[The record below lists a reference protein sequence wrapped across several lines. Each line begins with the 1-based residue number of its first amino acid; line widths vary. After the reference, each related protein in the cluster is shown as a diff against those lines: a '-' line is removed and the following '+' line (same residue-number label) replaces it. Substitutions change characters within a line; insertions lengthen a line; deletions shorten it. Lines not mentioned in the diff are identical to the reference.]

1 MCNDRSWKSCSIV
14 TIVFT
19 SMLMLGMFVAIG
31 VMNSMFGDNMQCY
44 VDAAK
49 GHSNQYNRRQMFDD
63 MDKIAAQHPS
73 IAKTFGS
80 AVKLLPA
87 FRPFAP
93 EGRKLQA
100 VPNDDSCGVF
110 DTNDGFCDDTTYGV
124 CDCGTDVS
132 DCGWRA
138 DSDCQ
143 ASPSPPPPPPDK
155 SDEER
160 VEEIENDVLNVFNP
174 AVIIPAIFT
183 SIFMYVGSGLALN
196 NPLKYSCA
204 GNGMFITG
212 SVFSFVTFII
222 YAIATY
228 VLLVYANIVI
238 EIIKTAWGGGAWF
251 DDCLDES
258 RAMFSSAGVGCLIAT
273 IGTFGAFVSS
283 ICASCGICKHEAK
296 QKQAATAPVQGTQ
309 MGNIPVATPVSN
321 TPVAAGQPVC

>member
-1 MCNDRSWKSCSIV
+1 M
-14 TIVFT
+14 
-19 SMLMLGMFVAIG
+19 
-31 VMNSMFGDNMQCY
+31 
-44 VDAAK
+44 
-49 GHSNQYNRRQMFDD
+49 
-63 MDKIAAQHPS
+63 
-73 IAKTFGS
+73 
-80 AVKLLPA
+80 
-87 FRPFAP
+87 
-93 EGRKLQA
+93 
-100 VPNDDSCGVF
+100 
-110 DTNDGFCDDTTYGV
+110 
-124 CDCGTDVS
+124 
-132 DCGWRA
+132 
-138 DSDCQ
+138 
-143 ASPSPPPPPPDK
+143 
-155 SDEER
+155 
-160 VEEIENDVLNVFNP
+160 FNP

-196 NPLKYSCA
+196 NVSHPPSPLPTPNSSAPSVTPPPPSLQPLKYSCA

-283 ICASCGICKHEAK
+283 ICASCRRMLEVPSQPPCCSSLPWPPGADEPGSWLRCALQRAAHNASDAIPPSRTTTLPLSFCLWPFRCGICKHEAK